1 MMEQQNKQSPYEA
14 NATMKMLGHN
24 SVYMICK
31 PIENQIN
38 DVISARPY
46 TTTFETAMDMVMLG
60 YITGVRSE
68 RKRRAESKRKAVCHG
83 IQRED
88 HGTSE

>member
-1 MMEQQNKQSPYEA
+1 MRQRKHDPYAA

-24 SVYMICK
+24 SAASVCK

-46 TTTFETAMDMVMLG
+46 TTTFETAIDMVMLG
-60 YITGVRSE
+60 YITGIRAE
-68 RKRRAESKRKAVCHG
+68 RKRRAESQRKAVCHG
-83 IQRED
+83 IQREY

>member
-1 MMEQQNKQSPYEA
+1 MQQSRKNPYAA

-24 SVYMICK
+24 SAAMICK

-38 DVISARPY
+38 DVLSARPY

-60 YITGVRSE
+60 YITGIRAE
-68 RKRRAESKRKAVCHG
+68 RKRRAESQRKAVCHG

-88 HGTSE
+88 H